1 MVHPSTIMSVINRY
15 EGFMIKIE
23 IGDQNKMNH
32 SESRQKKDTRIRSQ
46 IGKVKHELDIRYDL
60 RLKAILDSS

>member
-1 MVHPSTIMSVINRY
+1 
-15 EGFMIKIE
+15 
-23 IGDQNKMNH
+23 MNH
-32 SESRQKKDTRIRSQ
+32 SESRQKKDTRIRAQ